1 MRLDLFDLQLVLHIV
16 DTGSLT
22 KGAERS
28 AISLQACSERIK
40 KLERLLSVSLFTRYS
55 SGVKLTLAG
64 QTFVEHAQQIL
75 QQTKQLQQAMAP
87 FSEGL
92 SSSIT
97 LWCNSSAQ
105 SEYLPLLL
113 PQYLVENPNTQI
125 DLKEA
130 ESNDIVHAI
139 ENGSAKLGLISS
151 FFKSHQLQTLEF
163 SDDPLVLICPQ
174 NHELATQKNLK
185 LSDILSHAFVG
196 LMQHH
201 SLQQSIGCQW
211 CGYCDYA
218 ETCCFAFKGFL

>member
-40 KLERLLSVSLFTRYS
+40 KLELLLSVSLFTCHS
-55 SGVKLTLAG
+55 SGVQLTLAG

-75 QQTKQLQQAMAP
+75 QQTKQMQQAMAP

-113 PQYLVENPNTQI
+113 PQYLVENPNTPI
-125 DLKEA
+125 DLKEV
-130 ESNDIVHAI
+130 ESKDIVQAL
-139 ENGSAKLGLISS
+139 ESGVADLGLI
-151 FFKSHQLQTLEF
+151 
-163 SDDPLVLICPQ
+163 
-174 NHELATQKNLK
+174 
-185 LSDILSHAFVG
+185 
-196 LMQHH
+196 
-201 SLQQSIGCQW
+201 
-211 CGYCDYA
+211 
-218 ETCCFAFKGFL
+218 